1 MKLVAW
7 NINGIRAVLG
17 KGFAESFSLLNP
29 DIISLDEIKLS
40 EGISFPF
47 IPEGYHTFY
56 TISKV
61 KKGYSG
67 VAVFS
72 KLEPINVSYGLE
84 NGEYDEEGRIISLE
98 YSNFFYVAVYS
109 PNSQETLA
117 RLPFRVE
124 YENKL
129 KNYLINLDKI
139 KPVIL
144 GGDLNV
150 AHQPID
156 LKNDKAN
163 EGCSGYTKEERD
175 CFSAL
180 LNSGFIDSFRYKN
193 PDKEEY
199 SWWSYR
205 FKARERNAGWRIDY
219 FVVSEKIKDKIQE
232 AYIRQDILGS
242 DHCPV
247 VLEINL

>member
-84 NGEYDEEGRIISLE
+84 NGEYDEEGRIITLE

-139 KPVIL
+139 KPVI
-144 GGDLNV
+144 
-150 AHQPID
+150 
-156 LKNDKAN
+156 
-163 EGCSGYTKEERD
+163 
-175 CFSAL
+175 
-180 LNSGFIDSFRYKN
+180 
-193 PDKEEY
+193 
-199 SWWSYR
+199 
-205 FKARERNAGWRIDY
+205 
-219 FVVSEKIKDKIQE
+219 
-232 AYIRQDILGS
+232 
-242 DHCPV
+242 
-247 VLEINL
+247 

>member
-84 NGEYDEEGRIISLE
+84 NGEYDEEGRIITLE

-163 EGCSGYTKEERD
+163 ESSVQRR
-175 CFSAL
+175 L
-180 LNSGFIDSFRYKN
+180 QRY
-193 PDKEEY
+193 
-199 SWWSYR
+199 
-205 FKARERNAGWRIDY
+205 
-219 FVVSEKIKDKIQE
+219 
-232 AYIRQDILGS
+232 L
-242 DHCPV
+242 
-247 VLEINL
+247 